1 MPVDGR
7 AGAGP
12 GSHYFTVG
20 SSTGRDSSHPFWTLA
35 FLLLLVWILHCH
47 FIHRLDLVRQLMWI
61 SLDRLAQ
68 CNRQAAF
75 LLNIPDWFS
84 VQEVLFSSLSPAEGH
99 RLLRS
104 CLALYVDR
112 KDLFLNSTAIRL
124 GYSASGFSVPT
135 PPLQPFLPVPV
146 LPVALGQGG
155 VWDDAL
161 EIEDID
167 SV

>member
-1 MPVDGR
+1 MDFALPFYSSFGSCQTVDVDQF
-7 AGAGP
+7 GP
-12 GSHYFTVG
+12 FSTVQ
-20 SSTGRDSSHPFWTLA
+20 STGSVFVEHSRLVQCPRGFVFVFVTCRRTSIVAILLSS
-35 FLLLLVWILHCH
+35 
-47 FIHRLDLVRQLMWI
+47 VR
-61 SLDRLAQ
+61 
-68 CNRQAAF
+68 
-75 LLNIPDWFS
+75 
-84 VQEVLFSSLSPAEGH
+84 G
-99 RLLRS
+99 
-104 CLALYVDR
+104 R
-112 KDLFLNSTAIRL
+112 KDLFLSSTAIRL